1 VDGQV
6 TIIARRRGSTNDELA
21 RAWCALGIET
31 RVLAPEEALRT
42 VSPGEVALG
51 RLDVLDTLDGIEAGL
66 EDLDALSRAGVRILN
81 GPDALRAAHDKLE
94 TAFRLHAA
102 RLPHPRTAHVLAPDA
117 AVELP
122 LPVVVKPR
130 FGSWG
135 RDVFRCGSE
144 RELRDCL
151 EAVRDRCWFR
161 RQGAL
166 VQELVPLQGFDLR
179 LIVAGGRIAGAA
191 ERVALPGEWRTN
203 VSLGAELRAT
213 RPDSV
218 ARVLGVAAAAVLGA
232 DLVGVDLAPTDAG
245 WVVLEVNGAVDFD
258 DRYWLEGT
266 NVYAEVANALGLTA
280 HDTEVESTVAGGTG
294 AFVRAGVEAGRPTPP
309 SARTDRPAAS

>member
-1 VDGQV
+1 MDGQV

-31 RVLAPEEALRT
+31 RVLAPEEALGA
-42 VSPGEVALG
+42 VSRGEVALI

-66 EDLDALSRAGVRILN
+66 EDLDVLAQAGARILN
-81 GPDALRAAHDKLE
+81 TPEALRAAHDKLE
-94 TAFRLHAA
+94 TAFRLRAA

-117 AVELP
+117 AVELSP
-122 LPVVVKPR
+122 PVVVKPR

-135 RDVFRCGSE
+135 RDVFRCSSE

-151 EAVRDRCWFR
+151 EALRDRSWFR
-161 RQGAL
+161 RHGAL
-166 VQELVPLQGFDLR
+166 VQELVALRGFDLR
-179 LIVAGGRIAGAA
+179 LIVAGGRVVGAG
-191 ERVALPGEWRTN
+191 ERVAPPGEWRTN

-232 DLVGVDLAPTDAG
+232 DLVGVDLVPTDAG

-280 HDTEVESTVAGGTG
+280 HDTEVESTVARG
-294 AFVRAGVEAGRPTPP
+294 AGALVRAGAEAGLPKRP
-309 SARTDRPAAS
+309 SARTDRPSSS